1 MSKKRNIFFLFIP
14 IFFFYF
20 FLIYSSYRENKDYLF
35 NTTINNQIK
44 LVQTYKK
51 RIDEKLLYQKK
62 LIEATAD
69 LIKRKDPKLDIVFI
83 KEILSTAI
91 LSGGFNSVYIG
102 YNDDYVISGLENWV
116 QIDSYK
122 GTERP
127 WYKEALYSAD
137 TIVTRPYLD
146 SVLKTDIIS
155 IVTPIFKNNVLYAVL
170 ASDLEFDA
178 VQEDIS
184 SLFPLEEGFAFI
196 MTRDAHVLLRPNKF
210 GINFNDID
218 LQEFL
223 KQFSQDKNGNKKY
236 LINNKYYIFTYDS
249 LANSDW
255 LFVSVLDETKIYEQ
269 LDKKAI
275 KDFIVAL
282 LLAIFGISFFIFLS
296 FTQRNLYKNIH
307 LLELFAKSSI
317 GAVLMT
323 NKEGYIVFVNK
334 SYEKIFSIQYKSI
347 YGKHVNEI
355 TNNFKNTGYDHKN
368 RLFFDDAKKNPQQI
382 ISFKIKTDDLFYHVQ
397 VTPLLKYKREFEG
410 ILVTVYDV
418 THEIE
423 LEYKKQ
429 EQEQILIQNSKMA
442 ALGEMVSAISH
453 QWRQPLNTM
462 LLIVSDLEDIINPSN
477 KPLDVYRAFSHLNRS
492 RENIE
497 LMNQTITIFRNFYK
511 EDFSEKEF
519 NLLDA
524 LEDVLYICKPQ
535 IQMNG
540 IEIKLHYTNNNFNLK
555 GYPTYLKQVLLNVI
569 TNSKDELAIRKKDNP
584 TFHAYI
590 FISISEENNLYIIS
604 VEDNGLGINPKDAEK
619 IFEPFFTTKGEDGTG
634 TGLYISKL
642 LFEKKMKG
650 NIKLDNFCDP
660 TRFLIILEK

>member
-1 MSKKRNIFFLFIP
+1 MSKKRNIFFLLIP
-14 IFFFYF
+14 LFFFYF

-35 NTTINNQIK
+35 NTTMNNQIK

-69 LIKRKDPKLDIVFI
+69 LIKRKDPIADIDFI

-102 YNDDYVISGLENWV
+102 YSDDYVISGLKNWV

-122 GTERP
+122 GTQRP
-127 WYKEALYSAD
+127 WYQQALHRTD
-137 TIVTRPYLD
+137 TIVTHPYLD

-155 IVTPIFKNNVLYAVL
+155 IVTPIFKNNILYAVL

-210 GINFNDID
+210 GIDFND
-218 LQEFL
+218 LALKEFL

-236 LINNKYYIFTYDS
+236 FINDKNYIFTYDS
-249 LANSDW
+249 LANSEW

-275 KDFIVAL
+275 KDFTVAL
-282 LLAIFGISFFIFLS
+282 FLGIFGIGVFVFLS
-296 FTQRNLYKNIH
+296 FIQRNLYKNIH
-307 LLELFAKSSI
+307 LLELFAKSSV

-323 NKEGYIVFVNK
+323 DKEGFIVFVNK
-334 SYEKIFSIQYKSI
+334 SYEKIFSIKYKSI

-355 TNNFKNTGYDHKN
+355 TNSFSNTGYDHKK
-368 RLFFDDAKKNPQQI
+368 RLFFNEAKLNPHQI
-382 ISFKIKTDDLFYHVQ
+382 ISFTIKTDGLFYHVQ
-397 VTPLLKYKREFEG
+397 VIPLLKYKREFEG
-410 ILVTVYDV
+410 ILVTVHDV
-418 THEIE
+418 THEAE

-442 ALGEMVSAISH
+442 ALGEMISAISH

-462 LLIVSDLEDIINPSN
+462 LLIVSDLEDIIDPANQ
-477 KPLDVYRAFSHLNRS
+477 PLDVSKASSHLKRS
-492 RENIE
+492 RESIG
-497 LMNQTITIFRNFYK
+497 LMNETINIFRDFYK

-519 NLLDA
+519 NVLDT

-535 IQMNG
+535 VQMNG
-540 IEIKLHYTNNNFNLK
+540 IEIKLNYTKNDFHLK
-555 GYPTYLKQVLLNVI
+555 GYPTYLKQILLNLI
-569 TNSKDELAIRKKDNP
+569 SNSKDELVLQKNKDF

-590 FISISEENNLYIIS
+590 SISIREENNVYIIS
-604 VEDNGLGINPKDAEK
+604 VEDNGSGVNPKVAEK